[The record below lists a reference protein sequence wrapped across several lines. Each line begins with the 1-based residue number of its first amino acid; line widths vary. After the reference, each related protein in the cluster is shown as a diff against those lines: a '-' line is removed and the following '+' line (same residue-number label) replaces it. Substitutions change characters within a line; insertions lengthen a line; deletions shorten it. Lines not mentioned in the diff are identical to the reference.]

1 MRHVG
6 ATHYSD
12 NCFVCT
18 GENYFC
24 ENLCLHN
31 RILLPQHGTKNQI
44 KLNLNNFCGNK
55 INNYYILQRQRLSQK
70 FSSTHEVK
78 TRLLKVAKFYR
89 RWHGGGHNLA
99 PHPSPPHINVFPFLQ
114 LCGAM
119 SSLAYYVSNLEVLL
133 SFCKAIQTSL
143 NFCNFVELY
152 LHLLNMYQI

>member
-12 NCFVCT
+12 NRFVCT

-31 RILLPQHGTKNQI
+31 RILLPQHGTKNHI
-44 KLNLNNFCGNK
+44 KLNLNNFCSNK
-55 INNYYILQRQRLSQK
+55 INNYYLLQRQRLSQK

-89 RWHGGGHNLA
+89 RLHGGGHKLA
-99 PHPSPPHINVFPFLQ
+99 PHPPPPYKCLSIFATLWSYIFTCLI
-114 LCGAM
+114 CIKF
-119 SSLAYYVSNLEVLL
+119 SSFTIIL
-133 SFCKAIQTSL
+133 
-143 NFCNFVELY
+143 
-152 LHLLNMYQI
+152 